1 MTSSSLLSRSMTLT
15 MKSLAISKFC
25 RPMLSEL
32 SSTKRMSMGPH
43 VHSVGGGAVSLGAL
57 PGPLRGGAGGPEGRG
72 GHRGPPCPRVC
83 GERTGRAGPAGSR
96 EQGRGPLTTAGWGR
110 GERRLQGAETE
121 ASSPPQPRPQDFPPG
136 GGARA
141 PPPRPAQR
149 WDVLGLRTLLK
160 EALTAHLHD
169 NVQNLAFLGGRGTQR
184 REALQVP
191 TPGTTAGGGWG
202 SRLCPRGPAFGTR
215 ALDVVPNTWLHGHR
229 LSPCVIACRCHGH
242 HLSPMVITCPPPQGH
257 DVLLV
262 TVAAPHPHRILGQS
276 GRPPQ
281 TFTDTPLTSG
291 PGGPTCPGG
300 PC

>member
-1 MTSSSLLSRSMTLT
+1 MWAGQEGGRPQGGPWGRRVQSTGRVAHSLLEVLGVPDVGVPQVHVLLHLVVTVLHHARMGLPRLKLQERTRRSGGPPRAPEASCPSAGRPSAHHLSQVPLAPGARGDAHVLVGFEKQRVCPRAPSPRPSPLQCQGAQGPLTLTSSSLLSRSMTLT

-141 PPPRPAQR
+141 PPPRPAQPSGGTC
-149 WDVLGLRTLLK
+149 LG
-160 EALTAHLHD
+160 
-169 NVQNLAFLGGRGTQR
+169 
-184 REALQVP
+184 
-191 TPGTTAGGGWG
+191 
-202 SRLCPRGPAFGTR
+202 
-215 ALDVVPNTWLHGHR
+215 
-229 LSPCVIACRCHGH
+229 
-242 HLSPMVITCPPPQGH
+242 
-257 DVLLV
+257 
-262 TVAAPHPHRILGQS
+262 
-276 GRPPQ
+276 
-281 TFTDTPLTSG
+281 
-291 PGGPTCPGG
+291 
-300 PC
+300 